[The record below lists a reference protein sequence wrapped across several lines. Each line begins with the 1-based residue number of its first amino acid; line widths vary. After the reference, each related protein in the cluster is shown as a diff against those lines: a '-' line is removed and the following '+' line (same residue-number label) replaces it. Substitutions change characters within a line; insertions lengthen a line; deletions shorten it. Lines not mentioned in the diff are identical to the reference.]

1 MYRCDFNYRDINWH
15 SWSTFHNE
23 ESKEPAFIETINDC
37 YFNQHNLENS
47 RRRGNDEPSL
57 IDLVFTD
64 GSMQVS
70 DVHHQAPLG
79 KSDHNALTFK
89 FNCYLDYSK
98 PQERFVYDKANFDD
112 MRKNLAEEKRCDN
125 FIASVNVMSIEQ
137 LGIQSKRR
145 SLVSAIILCQKI
157 SSEPD

>member
-1 MYRCDFNYRDINWH
+1 M
-15 SWSTFHNE
+15 T
-23 ESKEPAFIETINDC
+23 
-37 YFNQHNLENS
+37 
-47 RRRGNDEPSL
+47 
-57 IDLVFTD
+57 
-64 GSMQVS
+64 
-70 DVHHQAPLG
+70 PLG

-137 LGIQSKRR
+137 IWDSIKTKIISLRDNFVPKKSNSSRPDWKGVAGIPIDSDVKKEIKEKHASHRH
-145 SLVSAIILCQKI
+145 
-157 SSEPD
+157 